1 MRLNPDHVNAAYSRG
16 SCESKAG
23 NYQRSIEDYWLALSK
38 DEGRFKMIHSTQ
50 NSGIQA
56 RNNAPCNSSLALLD
70 NILTKSAITS
80 PRNNS
85 SISFDRKNSTPG
97 GKKAKN
103 LQDYIKLPQGFI
115 NNNQKSKIRVYEG
128 VEDSTNQERINP
140 IPSAEEIEL
149 QQKQR
154 FESLIRI
161 GSQPQLNEDNSEIQ
175 DAPLTARTQDGK
187 ESNTIDADTSLIS
200 KSKKSGLERFLN
212 QANKPSESKNRGSF
226 PTVNIIKIS
235 IGNINQSN
243 NRYITI
249 GDSKGGEK
257 KSCESVKNDTYNLG
271 EGKGTILEEICS
283 PKSIIIKGQ
292 YLNQAY
298 DSYNAGNYKNAILLF
313 SKVME
318 KNKNVLEAYV
328 YRGLSHFHI
337 GNDAQALEDL
347 SQANKLNPNNLE
359 IYCYKGQIHLKMK
372 QYNLAMECAT
382 KVLGKQAENGEA
394 HGIKGICEY
403 KACNY
408 LIAIKEFEE
417 ATRLGCKL
425 PIAFIYKAKAF
436 QKLEDSG
443 NLIKTLLECENL
455 FVNAMVDQKI
465 ALKIAKLWVKTKDQQ
480 YLPKSLNVLNE

>member
-1 MRLNPDHVNAAYSRG
+1 M
-16 SCESKAG
+16 
-23 NYQRSIEDYWLALSK
+23 
-38 DEGRFKMIHSTQ
+38 
-50 NSGIQA
+50 
-56 RNNAPCNSSLALLD
+56 
-70 NILTKSAITS
+70 
-80 PRNNS
+80 
-85 SISFDRKNSTPG
+85 
-97 GKKAKN
+97 
-103 LQDYIKLPQGFI
+103 
-115 NNNQKSKIRVYEG
+115 
-128 VEDSTNQERINP
+128 
-140 IPSAEEIEL
+140 
-149 QQKQR
+149 
-154 FESLIRI
+154 
-161 GSQPQLNEDNSEIQ
+161 
-175 DAPLTARTQDGK
+175 
-187 ESNTIDADTSLIS
+187 
-200 KSKKSGLERFLN
+200 
-212 QANKPSESKNRGSF
+212 
-226 PTVNIIKIS
+226 
-235 IGNINQSN
+235 
-243 NRYITI
+243 
-249 GDSKGGEK
+249 
-257 KSCESVKNDTYNLG
+257 
-271 EGKGTILEEICS
+271 
-283 PKSIIIKGQ
+283 
-292 YLNQAY
+292 
-298 DSYNAGNYKNAILLF
+298 
-313 SKVME
+313 
-318 KNKNVLEAYV
+318 LEAYV